1 MLLNQ
6 NTRGAIV
13 SRPRS
18 GQKDFRF
25 SVSVSEEMRYL
36 LEELSTITGQPRSS
50 LAGELLEETKPVLR
64 DMLAAFRAMAEAKQQ
79 GKDALV
85 DVINQYAKNS
95 ISQIYEV
102 GAAFN
107 AAHGS
112 DSEPAATSTDQEN

>member
-112 DSEPAATSTDQEN
+112 DSEKVATGTDQEN